1 MLMASSSKIL
11 MLKDASCSHSLS
23 KYMFMILQKKIWLE
37 KEKKIQLSVTS
48 IGIAVLPKYTNIT
61 PLIVSKKKKSVEN
74 GIFNIL
80 YININILPGWSVVRH
95 NHLHCFWS

>member
-1 MLMASSSKIL
+1 MLHAPTVYLNI
-11 MLKDASCSHSLS
+11 CSWSY
-23 KYMFMILQKKIWLE
+23 KFEIKWVIFQKKIWLE

-95 NHLHCFWS
+95 NHLHYFWS